1 MFNQF
6 NLKQKIVM
14 GMIIAVIVIAIGV
27 YGFFSMQKQNT
38 VLNLNEMLVEENR
51 EEVNQEI
58 DEVKEKEEVGNIVV
72 HITGAV
78 KNKGILRLPEGS
90 RISDAI
96 EAAGGETKEADL
108 DSINLA
114 YTLEDG
120 QKIYIPSQEDKE
132 NNEQK
137 QYITTES
144 GDTTNIK
151 ENSKIE
157 GENEKV
163 NINTANQSELET
175 LPGIGPSLASR
186 IIEYRE
192 QNGKFNTIEE
202 LKNVKGIGDAKFE
215 DLKNSA
221 TI

>member
-14 GMIIAVIVIAIGV
+14 GMIIAVIVISIGV

>member
-114 YTLEDG
+114 YVLEDG

-192 QNGKFNTIEE
+192 QNGKFNSIEE

>member
-14 GMIIAVIVIAIGV
+14 GMIIAVIVISIGV

-114 YTLEDG
+114 YVLEDG

-192 QNGKFNTIEE
+192 QNGKFNSIEE

>member
-14 GMIIAVIVIAIGV
+14 GMIIAVIVISIGV

-192 QNGKFNTIEE
+192 QNGKFNSIEE

>member
-27 YGFFSMQKQNT
+27 YGFFSMQKHNT

-114 YTLEDG
+114 YVLEDG

-151 ENSKIE
+151 ENSRIE
-157 GENEKV
+157 GVNQKV

>member
-6 NLKQKIVM
+6 NLKQKMVM
-14 GMIIAVIVIAIGV
+14 GMIIAVIVISIGV

>member
-6 NLKQKIVM
+6 NLKQKMVM
-14 GMIIAVIVIAIGV
+14 GMIIAVIVISIGV

-78 KNKGILRLPEGS
+78 KNKGILKLPEGS

-192 QNGKFNTIEE
+192 QNGKFNSIEE

>member
-14 GMIIAVIVIAIGV
+14 GMIIAVIVISIGV

-120 QKIYIPSQEDKE
+120 QKIYIPSQENKE

-192 QNGKFNTIEE
+192 QNGKFNSIEE

>member
-78 KNKGILRLPEGS
+78 KNKGILKLPEGS

-192 QNGKFNTIEE
+192 QNGKFNSIEE

>member
-114 YTLEDG
+114 YVLEDG

>member
-14 GMIIAVIVIAIGV
+14 GMIIAVIVISIGV

-114 YTLEDG
+114 YVLEDG

>member
-14 GMIIAVIVIAIGV
+14 GMIIAVIVISIGV

-78 KNKGILRLPEGS
+78 KKKGILRLPEGS

-114 YTLEDG
+114 YVLEDG

-192 QNGKFNTIEE
+192 QNGKFNSIEE